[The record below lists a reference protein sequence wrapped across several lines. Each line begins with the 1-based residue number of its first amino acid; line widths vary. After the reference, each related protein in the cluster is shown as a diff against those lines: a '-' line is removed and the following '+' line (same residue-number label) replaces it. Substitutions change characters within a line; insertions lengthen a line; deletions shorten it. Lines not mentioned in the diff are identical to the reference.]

1 MRTSWM
7 HITVVCLTLAAAGSS
22 VGQQKRAAGS
32 QRVLSGKDG
41 VYLFLGK
48 EILHPERPVKGFV
61 GYNVYR
67 KSAGGEYRKLNEQPV
82 SRVNTEREFES
93 ALGPET
99 LSELAQYFKLGD
111 PAKVWVYVAAHSD
124 SAGKLGLALL
134 NKDLLR
140 EIGLLYV
147 DREVEPG
154 ATYEYAVAKIRGD
167 KTESAR
173 EQFGKVL
180 VGSIPSMPRLKLEV
194 ISASDTGIT
203 LRILMPRNKT
213 IYGCRIYRKQFGEPF
228 AKAGDDIHAGSGE
241 ADMSTSFID
250 KNVPPRAVFYYFA
263 EPFDFVDNAG
273 VPSDTLEVFTYDFN
287 GIATALDLVAAG
299 TQGGVRLSWSAL
311 RDDFVIQYLSVEH
324 SRNEKEGFVEV
335 AGIAP
340 TDTTFIDGGAIPAM
354 PNYYRIVSVG
364 IDGKTKKYSATVS
377 GLPFNS
383 VAPAPPH
390 SVTAGYARG
399 GVLLSWER
407 SPETD
412 VAGYFVYRSTGER
425 DTLEQVSPL
434 IRQTPKDTLYTFT
447 DTSSSVSS
455 KAEYWYFIEAENTS
469 QQKSDLSQP
478 VKIKGSIYDLAAVP
492 EPPLGISGYVD
503 TDGIRLVWEDATAV
517 DNGVAG
523 YVVYREKAG
532 AKGEPERIADS
543 MVPAEWHMFLDRTAA
558 QGVQYEY
565 SVASVNINN
574 VEGKRS
580 NPFLIKRD
588 VRPPI
593 PPAGVQVRQ
602 TSKGVVVQWG
612 RSLQPEI
619 LGYHVYR
626 AGVGKARER
635 VANRV
640 TGTEFLDPVPVKGE
654 LYRYTVTAVSKDRGE
669 SLPSEEVTVRR

>member
-7 HITVVCLTLAAAGSS
+7 HIALVCLTLTAVGSS
-22 VGQQKRAAGS
+22 AGQSTRAPGS
-32 QRVLSGKDG
+32 QRALSGKDG
-41 VYLFLGK
+41 VFLFLGK
-48 EILHPERPVKGFV
+48 EILHPERPVRGFV

-67 KSAGGEYRKLNEQPV
+67 KSAGGEFRKVNDQPV
-82 SRVNTEREFES
+82 SRVNTQQEFES
-93 ALGPET
+93 ALGQET

-111 PAKVWVYVAAHSD
+111 PAKVWIYVAAHSD

-140 EIGLLYV
+140 VAGLLYV
-147 DREVEPG
+147 DREVQPG
-154 ATYEYAVAKIRGD
+154 ATYEYAVAKMRED
-167 KTESAR
+167 KTEAPR
-173 EQFGKVL
+173 EQIGKV
-180 VGSIPSMPRLKLEV
+180 VIGSVSPMPRLKLEV
-194 ISASDTGIT
+194 ISASDTGIV
-203 LRILMPRNKT
+203 LRILIPRNKT
-213 IYGCRIYRKQFGEPF
+213 VWGCRIYRKQFGEPF
-228 AKAGDDIHAGSGE
+228 AKAGDDIHAGSGGQ
-241 ADMSTSFID
+241 DMSTSFID
-250 KNVPPRAVFYYFA
+250 RNVPPRGLFYYYA

-273 VPSDTLEVFTYDFN
+273 GHSDTLEVFSYNFN

-340 TDTTFIDGGAIPAM
+340 TDTSFTDASAIPAV

-399 GVLLSWER
+399 GVQLSWGR
-407 SPETD
+407 SPEMD
-412 VAGYFVYRSTGER
+412 VAGYYVYRSTGER

-434 IRQTPKDTLYTFT
+434 IRQTAKDTLYVFT

-469 QQKSDLSQP
+469 QQKSELSQP
-478 VKIKGSIYDLAAVP
+478 VKIKGSIYDLDAIP
-492 EPPLGISGYVD
+492 EPPLGISGYVEQ
-503 TDGIRLVWEDATAV
+503 DGIRLVWEDATAT

-523 YVVYREKAG
+523 YVVYRKTAKV
-532 AKGEPERIADS
+532 KGEPGRISDS
-543 MVPAEWHMFLDRTAA
+543 MVPVEWHMYLDRTAE

-580 NPFLIKRD
+580 NSFLIKRD
-588 VRPPI
+588 ARPPI

-612 RSLQPEI
+612 KSLQPEI

-626 AGVGKARER
+626 AAAGKARER
-635 VANRV
+635 IATRV

>member
-7 HITVVCLTLAAAGSS
+7 YIALACLILAAAGSS
-22 VGQQKRAAGS
+22 PGQQKRTAGS
-32 QRVLSGKDG
+32 RRALSGKDG

-48 EILHPERPVKGFV
+48 EILHPERPVKGFA

-82 SRVNTEREFES
+82 SRVNTEGEFES

-99 LSELAQYFKLGD
+99 LSELAQYFKLED
-111 PAKVWVYVAAHSD
+111 PAKVWIFVAAHGD

-134 NKDLLR
+134 NKDLLLTT
-140 EIGLLYV
+140 GLLYV
-147 DREVEPG
+147 DRGVEPG
-154 ATYEYAVAKIRGD
+154 ATYEYAVAKIRED
-167 KTESAR
+167 KTESPR
-173 EQFGKVL
+173 EQLGKVV
-180 VGSIPSMPRLKLEV
+180 VGSIPPMPRLKLEV
-194 ISASDTGIT
+194 ISASDTGIA
-203 LRILMPRNKT
+203 LRILIPRNKT
-213 IYGCRIYRKQFGEPF
+213 VYGCRIYRKQFGEPF
-228 AKAGDDIHAGSGE
+228 AQVGENMHAGSGE
-241 ADMSTSFID
+241 EDMSTSYID
-250 KNVPPRAVFYYFA
+250 KDVPARGLFYYYA
-263 EPFDFVDNAG
+263 EPFDFVDNTG
-273 VPSDTLEVFTYDFN
+273 VASDTLEVFSYDLN
-287 GIATALDLVAAG
+287 GIGTALDLVAAG
-299 TQGGVRLSWSAL
+299 SQGGVQLSWSPL
-311 RDDFVIQYLSVEH
+311 RDDFAIQYLSVEH

-340 TDTTFIDGGAIPAM
+340 TDTSFIDGGAVPAM

-377 GLPFNS
+377 GLPLNS
-383 VAPAPPH
+383 VAPAPPQ

-399 GVLLSWER
+399 GVQLSWGR
-407 SPETD
+407 SPEAD
-412 VAGYFVYRSTGER
+412 VAGYYVYRSTGER

-455 KAEYWYFIEAENTS
+455 KAEYWYFVEAENTS
-469 QQKSDLSQP
+469 QQKSGLSSS

-503 TDGIRLVWEDATAV
+503 TEGIRLVWEDATAV

-532 AKGEPERIADS
+532 TKGEPERIADS
-543 MVPAEWHMFLDRTAA
+543 LVPVEWRMYLDRTAT

-593 PPAGVQVRQ
+593 APAGVQVRQ

-612 RSLQPEI
+612 KSLQPEI

-635 VANRV
+635 IASRV
-640 TGTEFLDPVPVKGE
+640 TGTEFIDPVPVKGE

>member
-1 MRTSWM
+1 M
-7 HITVVCLTLAAAGSS
+7 HIALVCLILARGGSS
-22 VGQQKRAAGS
+22 PGQQKRAAGS
-32 QRVLSGKDG
+32 QRALSGKGG

-67 KSAGGEYRKLNEQPV
+67 KSPEGEFRKINDQPV

-111 PAKVWVYVAAHSD
+111 PARVWVYVAAHSD

-140 EIGLLYV
+140 TTGLLYV
-147 DREVEPG
+147 DRGVEPG
-154 ATYEYAVAKIRGD
+154 AAYEYAVAKIRED
-167 KTESAR
+167 KTESPRA
-173 EQFGKVL
+173 ELGKVV
-180 VGSIPSMPRLKLEV
+180 VGSTPRMPRLKLEV
-194 ISASDTGIT
+194 ISASDTGIA
-203 LRILMPRNKT
+203 LRILIPMNKT
-213 IYGCRIYRKQFGEPF
+213 VYGCRIYRKQFGEPY
-228 AKAGDDIHAGSGE
+228 AKVGGDIHAGSGE
-241 ADMSTSFID
+241 QDMSTSYID
-250 KNVPPRAVFYYFA
+250 KDVPARGLFYYYA

-273 VPSDTLEVFTYDFN
+273 APSDTLEAFTYDFN
-287 GIATALDLVAAG
+287 GTATALDLVAVG
-299 TQGGVRLSWSAL
+299 TPGGVRLSWSAL

-324 SRNEKEGFVEV
+324 SRNEKAGFVEV

-340 TDTTFIDGGAIPAM
+340 TDTSFIDGGAIPAV
-354 PNYYRIVSVG
+354 PNYYRIVTVG

-390 SVTAGYARG
+390 SVTAGYVRD
-399 GVLLSWER
+399 GVQISWRR
-407 SPETD
+407 SPEPD
-412 VAGYFVYRSTGER
+412 VAGYYLYRSTGER

-434 IRQTPKDTLYTFT
+434 VWQTPKETLYTFT

-455 KAEYWYFIEAENTS
+455 KAEYWYFVEAENTS
-469 QQKSDLSQP
+469 QQKSELSQP

-517 DNGVAG
+517 DNGVSG
-523 YVVYREKAG
+523 YVVYREKSG
-532 AKGEPERIADS
+532 ARGEPERITDS
-543 MVPAEWHMFLDRTAA
+543 IVPVEWHMFLDRTAA

-580 NPFLIKRD
+580 NPFVIKRN
-588 VRPPI
+588 VRPPV

-602 TSKGVVVQWG
+602 TSKGVIVEWG
-612 RSLQPEI
+612 KSLQPEI

-626 AGVGKARER
+626 AGVGKTRER
-635 VANRV
+635 IATRV

-654 LYRYTVTAVSKDRGE
+654 LYRYTVTAISRDRGE
-669 SLPSEEVTVRR
+669 SLPSEEATVRR